1 MNTTKIELNRETC
14 IELLKK
20 YIDSGYKSTGVISI
34 KDGAVLH
41 KYFRVLKN
49 QEKSNEET
57 VKESEIF
64 KIIFKIIDV
73 LNTNRAFTLDDA
85 AVIDTVITFVEEN
98 ILKEVSKG
106 ETVVD
111 PEQIKK

>member
-1 MNTTKIELNRETC
+1 MNTTTIELNRETC

-20 YIDSGYKSTGVISI
+20 YIDTGYKSTGVISI

-49 QEKSNEET
+49 QEKSEET

-64 KIIFKIIDV
+64 KIIFKIINV